1 MTRRETHECET
12 EKFKTCEESPRPP
25 RRRPLLPRSVQVTL
39 SSDSF
44 SLPPCCH
51 TCQGTTANIGKYVTE
66 SVSQVEVGNKYGTR
80 IMDWAPTAPTT
91 SKNEEVDA

>member
-1 MTRRETHECET
+1 M
-12 EKFKTCEESPRPP
+12 
-25 RRRPLLPRSVQVTL
+25 
-39 SSDSF
+39 
-44 SLPPCCH
+44 
-51 TCQGTTANIGKYVTE
+51 TE